1 MHWQDEKIENEER
14 QGFDNQINI
23 KDS

>member
-1 MHWQDEKIENEER
+1 MHWQDEKIENEKR